1 MFCQPTS
8 KVRPIGRPYG
18 MVQHNRCLPYIH
30 VAEGNAVC
38 ASYDLMYLLVSMW
51 TVSVLATVY
60 AAASFCV
67 SARLC
72 VPGVLL
78 TATEGNS
85 AAPPEGRA
93 GGQRPG
99 LGGTPGQVAR

>member
-1 MFCQPTS
+1 MVWYSIIAAYPTS
-8 KVRPIGRPYG
+8 MWLREMQCVR
-18 MVQHNRCLPYIH
+18 L
-30 VAEGNAVC
+30 
-38 ASYDLMYLLVSMW
+38 YDLMYLLVSMW